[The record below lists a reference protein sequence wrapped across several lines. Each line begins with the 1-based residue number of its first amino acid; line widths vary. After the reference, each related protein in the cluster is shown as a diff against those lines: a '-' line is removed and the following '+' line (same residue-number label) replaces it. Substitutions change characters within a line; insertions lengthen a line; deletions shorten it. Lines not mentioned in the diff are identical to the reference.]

1 VKNTVRN
8 VEFDEVIPPGQKSAA
23 EKSDDAVARLIAHV
37 MDNLFR
43 IPGSGWRFGLDPLLG
58 LLPYYGDAIANLISA
73 VVLSQA
79 ARFGLPRIVIAR
91 MALNVLVNALVGS
104 IPVFGDAFSFWFKS
118 NARNYDLLQRYS
130 GKRRNAAREDWV
142 FVITLTIIIVAVIL
156 GVLLL
161 ATYILAKLI
170 GALSNV

>member
-142 FVITLTIIIVAVIL
+142 FAITLTIIIVAVIL